1 MNGYFQ
7 LVCHETE
14 TAICLYPATDGG
26 TPLDINEVTNYL
38 TMKNITYDSVSLY
51 KEAVNL
57 KEKKKIVL
65 NKDKSLPERE
75 MFVLSVSQD
84 KMSAVARFYPPS
96 EGGELLSAEEIFN
109 DLTHRKIVSGIK
121 KERIEQFLKEREY
134 CKDYV
139 LAEGKE
145 PIQGTDATI
154 EYYFNTD
161 PKARPTL
168 NEDGSVDFFHLNA
181 LNHCKEGDV
190 LARLF
195 RETQGEDGENVFG
208 ERIKPREVKKQN
220 LQFGRD
226 ITLSEDRTVITSN
239 VNGHVSFVDGKVFVS
254 DVYMVENV
262 DNSTG
267 NIEYEGSVQVNGNVR
282 SGFAIKASGNVEV
295 RGVVE
300 GATIEAGG
308 NIVIARGMNG
318 MSKGVIKA
326 DGNIIS
332 KFLEN
337 ATAIAGGFVE
347 SDSVL
352 HSNIMAGTEI
362 NVTSKR
368 GFITGGRVCATHA
381 VNVKH
386 LGSAMG
392 TDTIVEV
399 GVDPEKKQRYADLQ
413 KSIVT
418 IKKELDTMLPVLQ
431 ANKEKIA
438 RGARFL
444 PEQIA
449 GFKQLV
455 EVAKAKQE
463 QFLKEMAE
471 CEELKIML
479 EGTQDATVKVF
490 GDVYAGTRIAI
501 SDVSLYVNET
511 VSYCR
516 FVKSQGDVKM
526 TSL

>member
-7 LVCHETE
+7 LVFREEE
-14 TAICLYPATDGG
+14 TAMNLYPPTDGG
-26 TPLDINEVTNYL
+26 KTIDPNEVTNYL
-38 TMKNITYDSVSLY
+38 TMKSISYDMVSLY
-51 KEAVNL
+51 QEIANL
-57 KEKKKIVL
+57 KEKKTIVI
-65 NKDKSLPERE
+65 NKDKNLSERE
-75 MFVLSVSQD
+75 MFVLSVTQD
-84 KMSAVARFYPPS
+84 KMTAIARFYPPS
-96 EGGELLSAEEIFN
+96 EGGELLSLDEVIN
-109 DLTHRKIVSGIK
+109 DLSHRKIAAGIK
-121 KERIEQFLKEREY
+121 KEAIEQFLREREY
-134 CKDYV
+134 CKDYIV
-139 LAEGKE
+139 AEGTR
-145 PIQGTDATI
+145 PVHGQDARI

-195 RETQGEDGENVFG
+195 RETQGEDGINVFG
-208 ERIKPREVKKQN
+208 ERIKPREVKKQV

-226 ITLSEDRTVITSN
+226 ITLSEDRTEITSN

-254 DVYMVENV
+254 DVYTVENV

-267 NIEYEGSVQVNGNVR
+267 NIEYEGNVQVNGNVR

-300 GATIEAGG
+300 GAMIEAGG

-326 DGNIIS
+326 GGNIIS

-368 GFITGGRVCATHA
+368 GFITGGRVYATHA

-399 GVDPEKKQRYADLQ
+399 GVDPEKKMRYQELQ

-418 IKKELDTMLPVLQ
+418 VKKELDTMLPVLQ

-438 RGARFL
+438 KGARLL

-463 QFLKEMAE
+463 QYLKEMAE
-471 CEELKIML
+471 CEELKTLL
-479 EGTQDATVKVF
+479 EGNQDATVRVQ